1 MIGNVGIVNRCA
13 MEKTGVVG
21 GAERQKW
28 LWWMRHAQA
37 SLVDVVMVSLNSF
50 LLCSW
55 FLEEKDLKCE
65 WIPLTYARFCFVF

>member
-1 MIGNVGIVNRCA
+1 MIGDVGIVNRGA
-13 MEKTGVVG
+13 MEWVG

-28 LWWMRHAQA
+28 LWWMRRAQVF
-37 SLVDVVMVSLNSF
+37 LGDVVVVSLNSF

-55 FLEEKDLKCE
+55 FLEEKDLKYE